1 MTMLNR
7 RVTFGLILALGVTA
21 CERPA
26 EEARDVPGATAP
38 PAALSVYAVNYPLA
52 WMARRIGGDD
62 VAVSLPLPPDTD
74 PAHWQP
80 DPETVLEYQRADLVL
95 LNGAGYAGWIRF
107 AALSPARLV
116 DTTRGIEDR
125 FVPAGEVTHSHGP
138 TGQHDHADAASH
150 TWLDPGLA
158 AAQAR
163 AVAEALTRRLP
174 ERASE
179 FQQRLASLEAELDRL
194 DAQLAAAFQTW
205 PSGGVLYSHP
215 VYQYLDARYELAG
228 RSVTWEPH
236 EDPGEAEWR
245 RLEKATTE
253 RPASVMLW
261 EAEPLPATAA
271 RLRGLGIAPV
281 VFATGAVPPPAG
293 DYLDLMN
300 GNVERLNQ
308 RESFGA
314 APRP

>member
-21 CERPA
+21 CERSA

-38 PAALSVYAVNYPLA
+38 PVALSVYAVNYPLA

-95 LNGAGYAGWIRF
+95 LNGAGYAGWTRF

-116 DTTRGIEDR
+116 DTSRGLEDR
-125 FVPAGEVTHSHGP
+125 FVAAGEVTHSHGP

-163 AVAEALTRRLP
+163 AVAEALSRRVP
-174 ERASE
+174 ERAGE
-179 FQQRLASLEAELDRL
+179 FRQRLASLEAELKRL
-194 DAQLAAAFQTW
+194 DEGLAAAFRAW
-205 PSGGVLYSHP
+205 PAAGVLYSHP
-215 VYQYLDARYELAG
+215 VYQYLDARYGLAG

-245 RLEKATTE
+245 RLELAIAE

-261 EAEPLPATAA
+261 EAEPLPATAD

-300 GNVERLNQ
+300 ENLERVNRL
-308 RESFGA
+308 ESSNATG
-314 APRP
+314 RP